1 MSIDAPPWTG
11 PAAVPAIRDALRS
24 LIGGDLDSVWQ
35 APDRE
40 VTDGLA
46 AIGQARLLLEA
57 AEVALVREGMVRGL
71 PSESAWGPHDWVR
84 VAEGSHAPTPATGH
98 VAAVVRTARA
108 GIDQS
113 GPMLTGAPDPEAP
126 VSDLAGVTAA
136 LAEGNLPLG
145 KADQLVRFH
154 ERVVR
159 VADPTELGEALATLV
174 EGARDDVIETGPGGR
189 RRERVRGL
197 TERELAAAIRMTERL
212 LRPEKLQE
220 EDDEQGKRGRSLTKG
235 PGPCGL
241 AQYTLILEPEGA
253 AVVDSAIAA
262 LSGPVKGSD
271 GEPDPRPAA
280 RRRAD
285 ALIEIIRRG
294 VSAPGETP
302 TCDKA
307 QVVVTIGLE
316 ALLGDEHA
324 RSDVADRRGGR
335 TRTHR
340 AAGGPA
346 GGMSRGLAG
355 GLVSSSGLTLTGE
368 VLPPS
373 VVRRLACDGGIIPA
387 VLGSRGEILDLGRS
401 VRWFTPGQKKALWL
415 RDRGCTFPGCTMP
428 PQWTDAHHVD
438 WWSRGGGTDVS
449 NGALL
454 CERHHTHVHTH
465 GLTATIDATGVTWH
479 R

>member
-1 MSIDAPPWTG
+1 MEAPPWSG
-11 PAAVPAIRDALRS
+11 PGAVPAIRDALRS
-24 LIGGDLDSVWQ
+24 LLGSDLDSVWQ

-71 PSESAWGPHDWVR
+71 PRESAWGPHDWVR

-98 VAAVVRTARA
+98 VSAVVRTARA
-108 GIDQS
+108 GIDPS
-113 GPMLTGAPDPEAP
+113 SATPTGVPDPDAP
-126 VSDLAGVTAA
+126 LSDLSGVADA
-136 LAEGNLPLG
+136 LAEGDLPLG

-159 VADPTELGEALATLV
+159 VADPTELSEALATLV
-174 EGARDDVIETGPGGR
+174 EGARDDVVETGPGGR
-189 RRERVRGL
+189 RLERVRGL
-197 TERELAAAIRMTERL
+197 TDKELAAAIRMTERL

-241 AQYTLILEPEGA
+241 AQYKLILEPEGA

-262 LSGPVKGSD
+262 LSGPVKGPD

-285 ALIEIIRRG
+285 ALLEIIRRG

-316 ALLGDEHA
+316 ALLGDEQV
-324 RSDVADRRGGR
+324 RGDGSGGQADG
-335 TRTHR
+335 TRAHR
-340 AAGGPA
+340 APGGLS
-346 GGMSRGLAG
+346 GGVSRGLAG
-355 GLVSSSGLTLTGE
+355 GLVSSSGLTMTGE

-373 VVRRLACDGGIIPA
+373 VVRRLACDGGLIPA
-387 VLGSRGEILDLGRS
+387 VLGSRGEILDLGRT

-415 RDRGCTFPGCTMP
+415 RDRGCTFRGCTMP

-438 WWSRGGGTDVS
+438 WWSHGGGTDVS